1 MASKR
6 VPEIRFEG
14 FSEDWEER
22 KLGSLV
28 EQVIRE
34 VPKPSEPYFRMSV
47 RSHAKGT
54 FRQFVDNPEKVA
66 MDKLFVVRKNDLV
79 INITFAWE
87 HAIAVVPDRD
97 DGLLVS
103 HRFPTYRA
111 DGKSDIEFLHYMVS
125 KEEFR
130 QQLELISPGGAGRNR
145 VLNKNDFLKLKVIVP
160 NLNEEQEQ
168 IGNFF
173 KQLDYTISL
182 HQRNLENL
190 KTKKKGLLQKMFPKE
205 GEKVP
210 ELRFP
215 GYNDNWNGTALSNI
229 VNKYDNL
236 RVPIT
241 AAKRIK
247 GEVPYYGANGIQDY
261 VSGYT
266 HDGEYVLIAEDGAND
281 LEDYPVH
288 HVKGKIWVNNHAH
301 VLQAKIDKA
310 DNKFVK
316 NAIKNTNIRPL
327 LVGGGRAKL
336 NAEVMMK
343 LEIDVPTLEEQQKIG
358 QFFKQLDDK
367 IALEERELKLLQETK
382 KAFLQKMFV

>member
-1 MASKR
+1 
-6 VPEIRFEG
+6 
-14 FSEDWEER
+14 
-22 KLGSLV
+22 
-28 EQVIRE
+28 
-34 VPKPSEPYFRMSV
+34 
-47 RSHAKGT
+47 
-54 FRQFVDNPEKVA
+54 DNPEKVA

-145 VLNKNDFLKLKVIVP
+145 VLNKNNFLKLKVIVP
-160 NLNEEQEQ
+160 NLNKEQEQ

-182 HQRNLENL
+182 HQRNLDNL

-215 GYNDNWNGTALSNI
+215 GFTDNWERAYLDKLILSI
-229 VNKYDNL
+229 
-236 RVPIT
+236 P
-241 AAKRIK
+241 
-247 GEVPYYGANGIQDY
+247 
-261 VSGYT
+261 
-266 HDGEYVLIAEDGAND
+266 
-281 LEDYPVH
+281 
-288 HVKGKIWVNNHAH
+288 
-301 VLQAKIDKA
+301 
-310 DNKFVK
+310 
-316 NAIKNTNIRPL
+316 
-327 LVGGGRAKL
+327 
-336 NAEVMMK
+336 
-343 LEIDVPTLEEQQKIG
+343 
-358 QFFKQLDDK
+358 
-367 IALEERELKLLQETK
+367 
-382 KAFLQKMFV
+382 